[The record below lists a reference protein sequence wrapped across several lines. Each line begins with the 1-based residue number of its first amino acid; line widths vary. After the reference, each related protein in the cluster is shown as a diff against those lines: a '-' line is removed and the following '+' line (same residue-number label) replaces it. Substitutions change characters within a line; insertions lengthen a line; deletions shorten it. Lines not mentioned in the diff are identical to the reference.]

1 MNQLHDFFIIF
12 LKSLESFLTFMSTNQ
27 ILSGAVATLI
37 AAVLIFIFK
46 EYIKPPPN
54 FSGVFE
60 IECETLQ
67 SAYNPYLNLKTFYTL
82 VLICDNNSIEGY
94 IEKTKDI
101 ENNNNIRPYTGKYR
115 NTGEVRGVIKRNYLR
130 KNHASLNIKMRGE
143 LRSYTILLYFR
154 KVNSNIM
161 YGKFWSTAADSSG
174 DVKWQR
180 SAF

>member
-1 MNQLHDFFIIF
+1 MNQLSDFFIIF
-12 LKSLESFLTFMSTNQ
+12 WKPLESFLTFISTNQ

-60 IECETLQ
+60 IECETLK
-67 SAYNPYLNLKTFYTL
+67 SAYNPYLKLKTFYTL

-94 IEKTKDI
+94 IEKTKDV
-101 ENNNNIRPYTGKYR
+101 ESNNVIRPYTGKHR
-115 NTGEVRGVIKRNYLR
+115 STGEVRGVIKRNYLR
-130 KNHASLNIKMRGE
+130 KNHASLNIKMGGE
-143 LRSYTILLYFR
+143 LRNYTILLYFR
-154 KVNSNIM
+154 KVNSDIM

>member
-1 MNQLHDFFIIF
+1 MNKFTDFFNIF
-12 LKSLESFLTFMSTNQ
+12 WGWLEPLLTFISTNQ
-27 ILSGAVATLI
+27 ILSGTVATLI

-60 IECETLQ
+60 IECETLK
-67 SAYNPYLNLKTFYTL
+67 SAFNPYLNLKTFYTL
-82 VLICDNNSIEGY
+82 TLICDNNNIEGF

-101 ENNNNIRPYTGKYR
+101 ENNNNIRPYTGKHR
-115 NTGEVRGVIKRNYLR
+115 STGEVRGVIKRNYLR
-130 KNHASLNIKMRGE
+130 KNHASLNIKMEGE
-143 LRSYTILLYFR
+143 LRSYTILLYFK
-154 KVNSNIM
+154 KVNADAM
-161 YGKFWSTAADSSG
+161 HGKFWSTAADSSG

>member
-1 MNQLHDFFIIF
+1 MSQLSDFSSIIW
-12 LKSLESFLTFMSTNQ
+12 KCLESFITIISTNQ

-46 EYIKPPPN
+46 EYFKPPPN

-60 IECETLQ
+60 IECETLK
-67 SAYNPYLNLKTFYTL
+67 SAYNPYLRLKTFYTL

-94 IEKTKDI
+94 IEKTKDV
-101 ENNNNIRPYTGKYR
+101 ESNNSIRTYTGKHR
-115 NTGEVRGVIKRNYLR
+115 SIGEVRGVIKRNYLR
-130 KNHASLNIKMRGE
+130 KNHASLNIKMDGE
-143 LRSYTILLYFR
+143 LRNYTILLYFR
-154 KVNSNIM
+154 KVNTDIM

>member
-1 MNQLHDFFIIF
+1 MNKLTDFFNM
-12 LKSLESFLTFMSTNQ
+12 LWEWLEPSLTFISTNQ
-27 ILSGAVATLI
+27 ILSGIVATLI

-60 IECETLQ
+60 IECVTLE

-82 VLICDNNSIEGY
+82 TLICDNNNIEGFV
-94 IEKTKDI
+94 EKTKDV
-101 ENNNNIRPYTGKYR
+101 ENNNHIRPYTGKHR
-115 NTGEVRGVIKRNYLR
+115 SNGEVRGVIKRNYLR
-130 KNHASLNIKMRGE
+130 KNHASLNIKMKGE
-143 LRSYTILLYFR
+143 LRSYTILLHFQ
-154 KVNSNIM
+154 KVNTDAMN
-161 YGKFWSTAADSSG
+161 GKFWSTAADSSG

>member
-1 MNQLHDFFIIF
+1 MNKCTDFFSILWKWF
-12 LKSLESFLTFMSTNQ
+12 ESSLTFISTNQ

-60 IECETLQ
+60 IECKTLK

-82 VLICDNNSIEGY
+82 VLICDNNNIEGFV
-94 IEKTKDI
+94 EKTKDV
-101 ENNNNIRPYTGKYR
+101 ENNNNIRPYTGKHR
-115 NTGEVRGVIKRNYLR
+115 SIGEVRGVIKINYLR
-130 KNHASLNIKMRGE
+130 KNQASLNIKIDGQ
-143 LRSYTILLYFR
+143 LRSYTILLNFQ
-154 KVNSNIM
+154 KVNTDIM